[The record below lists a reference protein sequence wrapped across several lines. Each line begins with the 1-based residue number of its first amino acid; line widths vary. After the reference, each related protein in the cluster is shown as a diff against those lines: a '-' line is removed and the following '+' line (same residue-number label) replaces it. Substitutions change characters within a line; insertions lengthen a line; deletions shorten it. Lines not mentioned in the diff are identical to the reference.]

1 MCRSR
6 RKHNSRRAATASE
19 NNGTARRFFS
29 VCHSCCAAIYIIL
42 CATLISGCSV
52 TSVSSGGQPLEH
64 TRLLRLGHTGNFMR
78 ADILDP
84 WNEGAILQSY
94 VLVPHDSI
102 PPHELPAG
110 ATLLRIPLK
119 RAVAFTSLHAALI
132 CDLGA
137 DGRLAGVCDAAYL
150 FHPILRKRLEN
161 GTLADFGSSM
171 HPDLERIT
179 TATADALLV
188 SPFQNAGN
196 GNVSATGIPLIA
208 CADYMEPTPLGQAEW
223 MKFYGLLF
231 GCEARSDSLF
241 TQVETAYDSLRCAVS
256 AVKERPRLMIDMK
269 QGAAWYVPGG
279 GSYLGQMYADAG
291 ADYIFSARDE
301 SGAIPLS
308 FESVYAAAREADVWL
323 VKYGQAAD
331 LTYNKLAAD
340 FGPYSNFRPWRERRM
355 WGCNT
360 FAVPYY
366 EETPFRPDRL
376 LRDFIR
382 IFHPELLPDHE
393 LRYFKPLR

>member
-1 MCRSR
+1 
-6 RKHNSRRAATASE
+6 
-19 NNGTARRFFS
+19 
-29 VCHSCCAAIYIIL
+29 
-42 CATLISGCSV
+42 
-52 TSVSSGGQPLEH
+52 
-64 TRLLRLGHTGNFMR
+64 
-78 ADILDP
+78 
-84 WNEGAILQSY
+84 
-94 VLVPHDSI
+94 
-102 PPHELPAG
+102 
-110 ATLLRIPLK
+110 
-119 RAVAFTSLHAALI
+119 
-132 CDLGA
+132 
-137 DGRLAGVCDAAYL
+137 
-150 FHPILRKRLEN
+150 
-161 GTLADFGSSM
+161 SM

-231 GCEARSDSLF
+231 GCEARSDFLF

-291 ADYIFSARDE
+291 ADYIFSTRDE

-355 WGCNT
+355 
-360 FAVPYY
+360 
-366 EETPFRPDRL
+366 
-376 LRDFIR
+376 
-382 IFHPELLPDHE
+382 
-393 LRYFKPLR
+393 